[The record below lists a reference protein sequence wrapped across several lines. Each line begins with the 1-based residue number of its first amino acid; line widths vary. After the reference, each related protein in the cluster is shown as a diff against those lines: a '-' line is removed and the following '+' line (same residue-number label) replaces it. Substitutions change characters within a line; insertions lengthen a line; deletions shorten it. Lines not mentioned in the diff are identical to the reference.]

1 MALLDTLGTIS
12 RGGRVIGTDKAREL
26 SLVWLVGAL
35 HAVLTSLGDYVE
47 ERASR
52 AWHYTTTSQIAA
64 NGLQNKSCPFVY
76 LSDEN
81 LKL

>member
-52 AWHYTTTSQIAA
+52 A
-64 NGLQNKSCPFVY
+64 
-76 LSDEN
+76 
-81 LKL
+81 